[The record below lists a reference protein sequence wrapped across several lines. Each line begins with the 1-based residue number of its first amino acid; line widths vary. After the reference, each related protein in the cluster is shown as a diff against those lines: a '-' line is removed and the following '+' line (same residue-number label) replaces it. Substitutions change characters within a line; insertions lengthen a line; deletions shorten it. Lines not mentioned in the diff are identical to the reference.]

1 LGILS
6 KLAGIIF
13 SAAIIALTVLV
24 DVAVWVSLLG
34 SGNNAGAVVGFLILA
49 ILTIPFTIIMVTLA
63 LFVFAAALD

>member
-1 LGILS
+1 MGILS

>member
-1 LGILS
+1 MGIP
-6 KLAGIIF
+6 GIIF